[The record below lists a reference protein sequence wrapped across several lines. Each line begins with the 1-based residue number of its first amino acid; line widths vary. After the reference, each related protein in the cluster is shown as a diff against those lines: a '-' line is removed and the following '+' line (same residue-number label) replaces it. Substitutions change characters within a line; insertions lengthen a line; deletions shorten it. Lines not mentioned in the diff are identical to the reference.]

1 MILIAKYPALAKK
14 NIDKINNTVLTISFI
29 LVLYR
34 WVCYTLVKR
43 RAFAPLRYFSSL
55 SRISRIIP
63 TIKSLSSSASQ
74 AFNLLSDFFFFR
86 LSPLICI
93 SPPYIIYYIIRCTV
107 CQYKY
112 AKRWYFYIKRSH
124 AGWLLLTSIIYWILI
139 ICITL
144 LLQI

>member
-93 SPPYIIYYIIRCTV
+93 SPPYIIYYIIRYTV
-107 CQYKY
+107 CQQYNEKVPIVFWWVLFEGECQLMT
-112 AKRWYFYIKRSH
+112 KLEQNDSNPRH
-124 AGWLLLTSIIYWILI
+124 TD
-139 ICITL
+139 
-144 LLQI
+144 